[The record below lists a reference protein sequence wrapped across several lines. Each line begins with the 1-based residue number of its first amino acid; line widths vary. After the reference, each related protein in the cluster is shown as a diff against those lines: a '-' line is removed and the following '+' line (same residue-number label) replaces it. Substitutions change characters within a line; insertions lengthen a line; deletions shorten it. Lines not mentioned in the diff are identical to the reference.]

1 MPKSGKIEVVACC
14 EAGSRGTKI
23 SCEFCAKSW
32 HIKCANI
39 TANALKTLRDT
50 GGACWLCP
58 TCRSPDGRQP
68 ASSDTSK
75 LILQR
80 VTSALLLIGNLTDT
94 MRVFCRMYSAS
105 LSTPVKTLPAALDPD
120 LSDAFHANLS
130 NLFDSILG
138 DGNKRPR
145 TSSLSRPSEVQPEKI
160 LRVDIPVD
168 QTIESNIT
176 VPPVSDAAGTFPTAT
191 PENLAATLLAAAV
204 LGVSPSASQQLPAA
218 AVAAAT
224 AAASP
229 VTPLAISQQLG
240 ASQPAGFQQ
249 SPTAETAALPPVA
262 NPQVAAVAAIPP
274 TIQSG
279 VLPLI
284 SPQQVADLSQMDLSS
299 PQPLV
304 SPPPT
309 MLSAQPLVKPQP
321 PPPQIMP
328 SLQPLISPPPPL
340 TLAPPPPL
348 ITQPLQTAPLASTS
362 AVTPSFHNELAARS
376 SAVINTNQQST
387 RPTVNFIPYPTSFTV
402 TEGNHINVYGP
413 SPPLLDQQLTVSS
426 TQNAQTRQTNCMPHC
441 HTPLKPL

>member
-68 ASSDTSK
+68 ASSDTNK

-105 LSTPVKTLPAALDPD
+105 LSTPVPTLPPSAALDPD

-130 NLFDSILG
+130 NLFDSIL
-138 DGNKRPR
+138 
-145 TSSLSRPSEVQPEKI
+145 
-160 LRVDIPVD
+160 
-168 QTIESNIT
+168 
-176 VPPVSDAAGTFPTAT
+176 DAAGTFPTAT
-191 PENLAATLLAAAV
+191 PENLAAVATTQSAATLLAAAV

-249 SPTAETAALPPVA
+249 SPTAETAAPPPVA
-262 NPQVAAVAAIPP
+262 NPQVAAIAAIPP

-279 VLPLI
+279 VPPLV

-299 PQPLV
+299 PQVLQPLRIMQQAPPQSLTMPSSQPLV

-309 MLSAQPLVKPQP
+309 MLSAQLLVKPQP

-348 ITQPLQTAPLASTS
+348 IKQPLQTAPLASTS
-362 AVTPSFHNELAARS
+362 AVTPSFHNELATRS
-376 SAVINTNQQST
+376 SEVINANQQST
-387 RPTVNFIPYPTSFTV
+387 RPT
-402 TEGNHINVYGP
+402 
-413 SPPLLDQQLTVSS
+413 S
-426 TQNAQTRQTNCMPHC
+426 TTA
-441 HTPLKPL
+441 